1 MRRLSARKVIAAGL
15 LVSVL
20 LLIWGQASPAMASVT
35 DTPGL
40 PTLSDVLGQAIALLQ
55 ALLNTLGGVLGKG

>member
-1 MRRLSARKVIAAGL
+1 MRRLRARNVITAGL
-15 LVSVL
+15 VVSVL
-20 LLIWGQASPAMASVT
+20 LLIWGQATPAMA

-40 PTLSDVLGQAIALLQ
+40 PTLSDVLGQAVALLE